1 LPPSIRRLSGGDA
14 PSRAS
19 RAAVVVHAGE
29 AIRIFGKDVIIP
41 PIFGGVTIR
50 ELG

>member
-1 LPPSIRRLSGGDA
+1 MSGGDA

-19 RAAVVVHAGE
+19 RAAVVLYAGE
-29 AIRIFGKDVIIP
+29 AIRTFGRDVIIP
-41 PIFGGVTIR
+41 TIFGGVTIR